1 MPIHSLKQVIQWK
14 SLLIEHYK
22 DLHLTE
28 EAVMVIFVT
37 AHLIESGTQL
47 VTPDA
52 LSHVMMLPMSD
63 IDAVMVDLGRK
74 GWVETIENDKGGWE
88 TSLDGIQALLIKQFL
103 MTQQQERQEITQG
116 ETDNLYDLFEKELGH
131 TLSSLEIDV
140 IRSWLDNGYAVE
152 KIRQALYEAIIHKG
166 RSVHYVDK
174 ILLAWSQEE
183 ERMKENYTT
192 IDDKWRH
199 DIQKSIEIAKY
210 DWTKKTK

>member
-28 EAVMVIFVT
+28 ESVMVIFVA
-37 AHLIESGTQL
+37 AHLIESGTKL

-52 LSHVMMLPMSD
+52 LSHVMMLSMAE

-74 GWVETIENDKGGWE
+74 GWVETIENEKGEWE

-103 MTQQQERQEITQG
+103 MTQQKDRQEITQG
-116 ETDNLYDLFEKELGH
+116 DTDNLYDLFEKELGH

-140 IRSWLDNGYAVE
+140 IRSWIDNGYTVD

-199 DIQKSIEIAKY
+199 DIQKSIEIANY

>member
-52 LSHVMMLPMSD
+52 LSHVMMLSMSD
-63 IDAVMVDLGRK
+63 IDAVMVDLSRK